1 MHRMWVQLKHLGD
14 EGLDVFDVVVEV
26 QLFEVDEFLEL
37 LACIFGKDDLLE
49 TATLLAFDEP
59 VRKFELVL
67 GQAVE
72 VVIRLDVNHRGSMY
86 QINTRYMDSAF
97 FNTVQLCYT
106 EAYRIVSM
114 R

>member
-1 MHRMWVQLKHLGD
+1 MWVQLKYLGD

-26 QLFEVDEFLEL
+26 QLFKVDEFLEL
-37 LACIFGKDDLLE
+37 LACIFGKGDLLE

-86 QINTRYMDSAF
+86 QINTRYMDSSF
-97 FNTVQLCYT
+97 FNTIQLCYT
-106 EAYRIVSM
+106 KAYRIVSM

>member
-1 MHRMWVQLKHLGD
+1 MWVQLKYLRD

-49 TATLLAFDEP
+49 TPTLLAFDEP

-72 VVIRLDVNHRGSMY
+72 VVIRLDVNHWGSMY
-86 QINTRYMDSAF
+86 QINTRYMDRRER
-97 FNTVQLCYT
+97 LK
-106 EAYRIVSM
+106 
-114 R
+114 